1 MKLMNLLTQ
10 RIEAFSDL
18 AKELENYFLYKEKAP
33 LYKKIELILEE
44 AERKNAWFDRENCL
58 MTLHHWAGL
67 LKKENLSQWLSSYS
81 IENIPQKR
89 IALILAGNIPLVG
102 FHDLLCTLLIG
113 HTAIVKLSS
122 NDKVLL
128 PFLISELKNLTPIFE
143 DKIIFTEEKLTDFD
157 AVIATGSNNTA
168 RYFEYYFGKKPH
180 IIRKN
185 RNSVAILTGEETKEE
200 LELLGKD
207 IFTYFG
213 LGCRNVSKIFIPE
226 NYDFTNFFQAI
237 YSFHSV
243 MNHQKYINNY
253 DYNKAVYLMNLE
265 QLLENGF
272 LLLKED
278 KHYASPIATL
288 FYEKYTNISSL
299 QERLTEDK
307 ELIQCIVSNGSFP
320 NSITFGQAQ
329 IPSLR
334 DYADGIDTIAFL
346 NNIN

>member
-1 MKLMNLLTQ
+1 MNLLTQ

-128 PFLISELKNLTPIFE
+128 PFLISELKNLTSIFE

-180 IIRKN
+180 IN
-185 RNSVAILTGEETKEE
+185 RNSIAILTGEETKEE

-226 NYDFTNFFQAI
+226 NYNFTNFFQAI

>member
-1 MKLMNLLTQ
+1 MNLLTQ

-113 HTAIVKLSS
+113 HIAIVKLSS

-288 FYEKYTNISSL
+288 FYEKYINISSL

>member
-1 MKLMNLLTQ
+1 MNLLTQ

-18 AKELENYFLYKEKAP
+18 AKELENYILYKEKAP

-81 IENIPQKR
+81 IKNIPQKR

-122 NDKVLL
+122 NDKILL

-143 DKIIFTEEKLTDFD
+143 DKIIFMEEKLTDFD

>member
-1 MKLMNLLTQ
+1 MNLLTQ

-299 QERLTEDK
+299 QERFTEDK

>member
-1 MKLMNLLTQ
+1 MNLLTQ

-128 PFLISELKNLTPIFE
+128 PFLISELKNLTSIFE

-185 RNSVAILTGEETKEE
+185 RNSIAILTGEETKEE

-226 NYDFTNFFQAI
+226 NYNFTNFFQAI

>member
-1 MKLMNLLTQ
+1 MNLLTQ

-44 AERKNAWFDRENCL
+44 AERKNTWFDRENCL

>member
-1 MKLMNLLTQ
+1 MNLLTQ

-44 AERKNAWFDRENCL
+44 AERKNTWFDRENCL

-81 IENIPQKR
+81 IENIPQKQ

>member
-1 MKLMNLLTQ
+1 MNLLTQ

-81 IENIPQKR
+81 IKNIPQKR

-307 ELIQCIVSNGSFP
+307 ELLQCIVSNGSFP

>member
-1 MKLMNLLTQ
+1 MNLLTQ

-143 DKIIFTEEKLTDFD
+143 DKIMFTEEKLTDFD

>member
-1 MKLMNLLTQ
+1 MNLLTQ

-185 RNSVAILTGEETKEE
+185 RNSIAILTGEETKEE

-226 NYDFTNFFQAI
+226 NYNFTNFFQAI

>member
-1 MKLMNLLTQ
+1 MNLLTQ

-128 PFLISELKNLTPIFE
+128 PFLISELKNLTSIFE

-185 RNSVAILTGEETKEE
+185 RNSIAILTGEETKEE

>member
-1 MKLMNLLTQ
+1 MNLLTQ

-81 IENIPQKR
+81 IKNIPQKR

-122 NDKVLL
+122 NDKILL

-143 DKIIFTEEKLTDFD
+143 DKIIFMEEKLTDFD

-185 RNSVAILTGEETKEE
+185 RNSVAIITGEETKEE

>member
-1 MKLMNLLTQ
+1 MNLLTQ

-67 LKKENLSQWLSSYS
+67 LKKENLSQWLFSYS

-288 FYEKYTNISSL
+288 FYEKYINISSL

>member
-1 MKLMNLLTQ
+1 MNLLTQ

-128 PFLISELKNLTPIFE
+128 PFLISELKNLTSIFE

>member
-1 MKLMNLLTQ
+1 MNLLTQ

-128 PFLISELKNLTPIFE
+128 PFLISELKNLTSIFE

-185 RNSVAILTGEETKEE
+185 RNSIAILTGEETKEE

-226 NYDFTNFFQAI
+226 NYNFTNFFQAI

-288 FYEKYTNISSL
+288 LYEKYTNISSL

>member
-1 MKLMNLLTQ
+1 MNLLTQ

-122 NDKVLL
+122 NDKILL

-143 DKIIFTEEKLTDFD
+143 DKIIFMEEKLTDFD

>member
-1 MKLMNLLTQ
+1 MNLLTQ

-18 AKELENYFLYKEKAP
+18 AEELENYFLYKEKAP

-226 NYDFTNFFQAI
+226 NYDFTNFFEAI

-288 FYEKYTNISSL
+288 FYEKHTNISSL

>member
-1 MKLMNLLTQ
+1 MNLLTQ

-81 IENIPQKR
+81 IKNIPQKR

-122 NDKVLL
+122 NDKILL

-143 DKIIFTEEKLTDFD
+143 DKIIFMEEKLTDFD

-288 FYEKYTNISSL
+288 FYEKYTNLSYLLES
-299 QERLTEDK
+299 LTEDK

>member
-1 MKLMNLLTQ
+1 MNLLTQ

-58 MTLHHWAGL
+58 MTLHHWAQL

-81 IENIPQKR
+81 IKNIPQKR

-213 LGCRNVSKIFIPE
+213 LGCRNVSKIFIPK

>member
-81 IENIPQKR
+81 IKNIPQKR

-122 NDKVLL
+122 NDKILL

-143 DKIIFTEEKLTDFD
+143 DKIIFMEEKLTDFD

>member
-1 MKLMNLLTQ
+1 MNLLTQ

>member
-1 MKLMNLLTQ
+1 MNLLTQ

-128 PFLISELKNLTPIFE
+128 PFLISELKNLTSIFE

-185 RNSVAILTGEETKEE
+185 RNSIAILTGEETKEE

-226 NYDFTNFFQAI
+226 NYNFTNFFQAI

-307 ELIQCIVSNGSFP
+307 ELIVSNGSFP

>member
-143 DKIIFTEEKLTDFD
+143 DKIMFTEEKLTDFD

>member
-1 MKLMNLLTQ
+1 MNLLTQ

-320 NSITFGQAQ
+320 SSITFGQAQ